1 MTETQTLLKKIAA
14 LRQRLA
20 QAQGLANDVGSAA
33 ASLPGGPA
41 AVPLRVHR
49 LEETVAVGAHH
60 HVLLDTSLRQLPE
73 AEMGA
78 GQDTIFPTQFTAR
91 ASRLLRRG
99 QDLLKR
105 LRCLANDPL
114 MRIDDADP
122 LAVRYRETVAMTD
135 TVLRTV
141 QAFPNAPSAQLR
153 MCQGLE
159 VILGLVGDR
168 LAGLTAVVEQ
178 RRRETGWLAT
188 LTELLGWLSE
198 GKLPDVKSY
207 VVLAESILTAA
218 QQGMPVRW
226 FITTAQQPARFVA
239 AHSLNVAQI
248 IARLVRQDA
257 EWRSRALDP
266 VLAALVHD
274 AGMVRIPAEVLG
286 QTGPLDDN
294 QRRLVEGH
302 AVAGAELA
310 LRLIPTAGWLTE
322 AAAGHHERLD
332 GTGYPAGL
340 RDGQISPLTRLV
352 AVCDVY
358 AALCSLR
365 PHRPAQDPR
374 AAMTDTLLQADQ
386 GKLDA
391 HAGEQLLQLS
401 FYPVG
406 TVVELADGA
415 VAVVVATHQGRRDL
429 NTPARP
435 VLALLTD
442 ARRQALP
449 APRHLDL
456 AECDGP
462 SIVRSLP
469 TAERRDLLGQRFL
482 EWV

>member
-1 MTETQTLLKKIAA
+1 MSETQTLLKKIAA

-33 ASLPGGPA
+33 AALPAPA
-41 AVPLRVHR
+41 PLRVHR
-49 LEETVAVGAHH
+49 LEESVAAGAQHH
-60 HVLLDTSLRQLPE
+60 ALLDTSLRQLPE
-73 AEMGA
+73 AEMAA
-78 GQDTIFPTQFTAR
+78 GQDPIFPTQLTAR
-91 ASRLLRRG
+91 AFRLLRRG
-99 QDLLKR
+99 QDLLRR
-105 LRCLANDPL
+105 LRALANDPV
-114 MRIDDADP
+114 MQTDDADP

-153 MCQGLE
+153 MCEGLE

-168 LAGLTAVVEQ
+168 LAGLTAAVGQ
-178 RRRETGWLAT
+178 RRRETGWLDT
-188 LTELLGWLSE
+188 LTELLAGLA
-198 GKLPDVKSY
+198 GGQPPDVKPY
-207 VVLAESILTAA
+207 VVLAEAILTAA
-218 QQGMPVRW
+218 RQGAPLRW
-226 FITTAQQPARFVA
+226 FGAAAQPPARFVA
-239 AHSLNVAQI
+239 AHSLNVAQV
-248 IARLVRQDA
+248 IARLVGPDA
-257 EWRSRALDP
+257 EWRTRALDP

-274 AGMVRIPAEVLG
+274 AGMVRLPGELLG
-286 QTGPLDDN
+286 QAAPLDDA

-302 AVAGAELA
+302 TVVGAELA
-310 LRLIPTAGWLTE
+310 LRLLPTAGWLTE

-340 RDGQISPLTRLV
+340 RDGQISPLTRLL

-358 AALCSLR
+358 AALCCTR
-365 PHRPAQDPR
+365 PHRPGREPR
-374 AAMTDTLLQADQ
+374 AALADTLLQADQ
-386 GKLDA
+386 GKLDPR
-391 HAGEQLLQLS
+391 AGELLLQLS

-406 TVVELADGA
+406 TVVELADGT
-415 VAVVVATHQGRRDL
+415 VGVVVAIHQARHDL

-442 ARRQALP
+442 AQRQPLP

-456 AECDGP
+456 AGCDGP

-469 TAERRDLLGQRFL
+469 AAECRELLGKRFL